1 MSITNTHI
9 KDRNFGL
16 DVVRVFALS
25 LILFQHCSFDYDI
38 ISRSKVGAFAAEIFF
53 VLSGFLIGGMLLRDI
68 DKKLPALHTIKTFLI
83 RRWWRILPL
92 YYVILVVAILT
103 KPEVPIRDVLYYA
116 VFLQGFHMVD
126 GFFIHS
132 WTLGVEEWFYL
143 AAPIFLVFVCSIT
156 RDPKKII
163 RAILLFML
171 SVIFLRLVYIGVRGS
186 HPGDYWVMKAIP
198 PFRFDSLFCG
208 VLLAYLRH
216 VNHTFYTKLQSRTYF
231 FVGVLTCAAYVLL
244 LHFGAQSAYK
254 SQLSVVLPIAGF
266 IFLSVAIAM
275 TLPYSELVPLPNRN
289 RRIGKFIYGFITYT
303 SVMTYAIYLWHAF
316 FYEWFSVH
324 SVTGSAIMNKLNGI
338 VDSKLVAYILFFT
351 ARMLVIYAVAYITF
365 RFFEKPLLRF
375 RDRRTGIKGMSLPD

>member
-1 MSITNTHI
+1 MSITHGHI

-25 LILFQHCSFDYDI
+25 LILFQHCSFDYEI

-68 DKKLPALHTIKTFLI
+68 DKKLPALQTIKTFLI

-92 YYVILVVAILT
+92 YYIILGVAILS
-103 KPEVPIRDVLYYA
+103 KPEVPLHDVLYYA
-116 VFLQGFHMVD
+116 FFIQGFHMVD

-143 AAPIFLVFVCSIT
+143 AAPVFLVFVCAVT

-171 SVIFLRLVYIGVRGS
+171 SAVLLRLLYIGLRGS
-186 HPGDYWVMKAIP
+186 HPGDYWIMKAIP

-216 VNHTFYTKLQSRTYF
+216 VNHKFYAKLQSKSYF
-231 FVGVLTCAAYVLL
+231 IIGIVTCAAYVLL
-244 LHFGAQSAYK
+244 LHFGAQSPFK

-266 IFLSVAIAM
+266 LLLSVAIAM
-275 TLPYSELVPLPNRN
+275 TLPYSELIPLPDRN
-289 RRIGKFIYGFITYT
+289 RRFGKFIYGFITYT

-324 SVTGSAIMNKLNGI
+324 SSIGTAMMEVLTGVFG
-338 VDSKLVAYILFFT
+338 SKLVAYILFFT
-351 ARMLVIYAVAYITF
+351 ARMIVIYIVAYITF

-375 RDRRTGIKGMSLPD
+375 RDRRTGIKGMALP